1 MPGQRS
7 PRNKRRGLQSARCHG
22 CEAVIY
28 LTWAQA
34 ERHGMPRCAG
44 CGAPFEPDDWELAD
58 ALSIPAASLHEYE
71 TQLERIMHGRA
82 GQSHKWGEDLRRA
95 TAKTRDGRMTEPE
108 LAAHRV
114 ELARRERARAA
125 RLNAL
130 QPSLVQTEPIPF

>member
-71 TQLERIMHGRA
+71 TQLERIMRGRA

>member
-1 MPGQRS
+1 
-7 PRNKRRGLQSARCHG
+7 
-22 CEAVIY
+22 VIY

-34 ERHGMPRCAG
+34 ERHGMPLCAG

-58 ALSIPAASLHEYE
+58 ALSIPAASLHEYQA
-71 TQLERIMHGRA
+71 QLERIMHGRA

-114 ELARRERARAA
+114 ELGQMMLDRTRTMRGRAEIRAEVEAERRAGQFSCAA
-125 RLNAL
+125 CGTDEAM
-130 QPSLVQTEPIPF
+130 PGHAC